1 MSPLLKKDIQLVCFD
16 VDHTLLNDA
25 QQLTPLTERTLKELQ
40 EREIHVI
47 LATGKNRD
55 AVLEIIETLDLC
67 DPLIFSNGCLIQ
79 TGDGKILCKH
89 TLPLEKSQQV
99 LDFGMRNRVNMMMY
113 CSDRTIEKEGHQ
125 SPNLTAKYGG
135 SPPVVVKNWEDLD
148 ERLHDVLKILFIDGR
163 NKPFLVELEEK
174 LNHEITED
182 ISTCYSLPFLLEVM
196 PRGVS
201 KGNTLHEL
209 SQLINIPLDNMMA
222 FGDGNNDIEML
233 EFAGVGVALGNATPE
248 LKEVADH
255 VTLTNNEDGPALFL
269 RDYFNLP

>member
-1 MSPLLKKDIQLVCFD
+1 
-16 VDHTLLNDA
+16 
-25 QQLTPLTERTLKELQ
+25 
-40 EREIHVI
+40 
-47 LATGKNRD
+47 
-55 AVLEIIETLDLC
+55 
-67 DPLIFSNGCLIQ
+67 
-79 TGDGKILCKH
+79 
-89 TLPLEKSQQV
+89 
-99 LDFGMRNRVNMMMY
+99 
-113 CSDRTIEKEGHQ
+113 
-125 SPNLTAKYGG
+125 
-135 SPPVVVKNWEDLD
+135 
-148 ERLHDVLKILFIDGR
+148 
-163 NKPFLVELEEK
+163 
-174 LNHEITED
+174 
-182 ISTCYSLPFLLEVM
+182 M